1 MNNVEMPTIE
11 LDYPIIRGT
20 GDKQKE
26 IKEFT
31 LRRPMGGDLRGQSLI
46 DISMAKVDALAVV
59 LPRISNP
66 VIHEHEVKNMD
77 AADLMDVGLTI
88 AGFFTKA
95 KHQLQAEAE
104 TAAIPTA

>member
-1 MNNVEMPTIE
+1 MSNTEMQTIE

-20 GDKQKE
+20 GDKTKS

-46 DISMAKVDALAVV
+46 DVSMAKVDALAVV

-66 VIHEHEVKNMD
+66 VIHEHEVKSMD

-95 KHQLQAEAE
+95 KYQALLENAH
-104 TAAIPTA
+104 TPTV

>member
-1 MNNVEMPTIE
+1 MSNNEMPTIE
-11 LDYPIIRGT
+11 LDYPITRGT

-46 DISMAKVDALAVV
+46 DISMAKVDAIAVV

-66 VIHEHEVKNMD
+66 VIHEHEVKQMD
-77 AADLMDVGLTI
+77 ASDLMDVGLTI

-95 KHQLQAEAE
+95 KFQSQAETEA
-104 TAAIPTA
+104 TPTA

>member
-1 MNNVEMPTIE
+1 MNNNDMPTIE

-31 LRRPMGGDLRGQSLI
+31 LRRPMGGALRGQSLI

-88 AGFFTKA
+88 ASFFTKA
-95 KHQLQAEAE
+95 KHQLQAE
-104 TAAIPTA
+104 TAAIPTV

>member
-1 MNNVEMPTIE
+1 MSNNVEMPTIE
-11 LDYPIIRGT
+11 LDYPIKRGT

-46 DISMAKVDALAVV
+46 DISMAKVDSIAVV

-66 VIHEHEVKNMD
+66 VIHEHEVKSMN
-77 AADLMDVGLTI
+77 ASDLMDVGLAI

-95 KHQLQAEAE
+95 KFQSQAETEA
-104 TAAIPTA
+104 TPTA